1 VDPVHDQ
8 IPKAGRTRVNDSPA
22 TQQSKEREDSSKPS
36 KGLAK
41 STLLMAL
48 GTLLSRITG
57 FARTLALIMAFG
69 VTDRLPDVYNVA
81 NNAPNVVY
89 ELILGGILAGTL
101 VPVFVRRFTSDD
113 EKAGWDAVSA
123 ILTVTGIVLVGLT
136 ALVALAA
143 PWIIDVYTAN
153 DKSSDA
159 ESAREVAT
167 FLLRLF
173 APQVALYGFIS
184 IATALL
190 QAKRRF
196 AVPMFAPI
204 LNNLV
209 VIAVLLSMPLIAD
222 EMTLASVRDDTTAL
236 VFLGLGTTAGVLAMT
251 LCLIPSLYR
260 ICKGHIRWNW
270 NPRHEAIKTVLVL
283 SGWTVGFVIANQV
296 AFWVTTVLAYRSKGD
311 YTVFMQAY
319 NFFILPHAIFTVSII
334 SALQPDLAEKWS
346 RLDVDAYRSRAI
358 HGLRIVSAVLIP
370 AAIGYAVLAHPIL
383 DLLPTSGEL
392 DDSGADRIAAVV
404 AWMAVGLPGFSAFLY
419 IVRAFQ
425 AMQIAKTVFY
435 LYLFENGINIV
446 TAYPMHAAWG
456 VEGLAASHS
465 LAYTLAAVVGLV
477 VLRSH
482 MQGME
487 GSALAQSIGRIVLAC
502 VPMTGVVLAIRM
514 FTDQTPVLTVTAGI
528 LSGAVVYLAASKF
541 LGIKEI
547 DGFLRPRRTTH

>member
-1 VDPVHDQ
+1 MS
-8 IPKAGRTRVNDSPA
+8 DSTNA
-22 TQQSKEREDSSKPS
+22 TSPNADSSENDAPR
-36 KGLAK
+36 GLAK
-41 STLLMAL
+41 STLLMAF
-48 GTLLSRITG
+48 GTMLSRITG

-89 ELILGGILAGTL
+89 ELILGGILTGTL
-101 VPVFVRRFTSDD
+101 VPVFVRRFTNDG

-123 ILTVTGIVLVGLT
+123 ILTVTGVVLIALT

-143 PWIIDVYTAN
+143 PWIIDIYTAN
-153 DKSSDA
+153 DKSADA
-159 ESAREVAT
+159 ESARDVAT

-190 QAKRRF
+190 QAKRQF

-209 VIAVLLSMPLIAD
+209 VIVVLLTMPLVAN
-222 EMTLASVRDDTTAL
+222 EMTLASVRNDSGAL
-236 VFLGLGTTAGVLAMT
+236 TFLGLGTTAGVLAMT
-251 LCLIPSLYR
+251 LCLVPSLYR

-283 SGWTVGFVIANQV
+283 SGWTVGFVIANQI
-296 AFWVTTVLAYRSKGD
+296 AFWVTTVLAYRNKGD

-346 RLDVDAYRSRAI
+346 RADIDAYRSRAI
-358 HGLRIVSAVLIP
+358 YGLRIVSAVLVP
-370 AAIGYAVLAHPIL
+370 AAIGYALLSHSIL
-383 DLLPTSGEL
+383 DLLPTSGAL
-392 DDSGADRIAAVV
+392 DDNGADRIATVV
-404 AWMAVGLPGFSAFLY
+404 AWLAIGLPGFSAFLY
-419 IVRAFQ
+419 MVRAFQ

-435 LYLFENGINIV
+435 LYLLENGINIV
-446 TAYPMHAAWG
+446 TAYPMHDAWG

-465 LAYTLAAVVGLV
+465 LAYSVAAVIGLL
-477 VLRSH
+477 VLRRH
-482 MQGME
+482 TNGIE
-487 GSALAQSIGRIVLAC
+487 GAELAQSLLRIVLASSL
-502 VPMTGVVLAIRM
+502 MAGTVLAIRTV
-514 FTDQTPVLTVTAGI
+514 FDQTPILAVTAGI
-528 LSGAVVYLAASKF
+528 LSGAVVYLAASKLF
-541 LGIKEI
+541 GIKEI
-547 DGFLRPRRTTH
+547 DSFLRPRRKAH